1 MPILKNAI
9 KALKSQKKKNIF
21 NNLVRAKMRG
31 ELKKFATKPTGDDLS
46 QVYSIVDK
54 AAKKKIIHKNK
65 AARIKSKMQKLASK
79 SKK

>member
-9 KALKSQKKKNIF
+9 KALKSQKKKNLF

-31 ELKKFATKPTGDDLS
+31 ELKKFVTKPIGDDLS
-46 QVYSIVDK
+46 KVYSIIDK
-54 AAKKKIIHKNK
+54 AAKKNIIHKNK
-65 AARIKSKMQKLASK
+65 AARIKSKMQKLVGE

>member
-9 KALKSQKKKNIF
+9 KALKSQKKKNVF

-31 ELKKFATKPTGDDLS
+31 ELKSFVVKPTKDDLN

-65 AARIKSKMQKLASK
+65 AARIKSKMQKLVGEP
-79 SKK
+79 KK